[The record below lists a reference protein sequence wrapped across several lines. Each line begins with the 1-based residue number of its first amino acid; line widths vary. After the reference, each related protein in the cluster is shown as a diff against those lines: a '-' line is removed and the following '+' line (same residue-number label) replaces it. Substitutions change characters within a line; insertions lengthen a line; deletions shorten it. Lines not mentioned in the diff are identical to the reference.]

1 MHLVILPIIIWVFLL
16 PNIHFLGILLVK
28 LMIRSVDAINR
39 IRIKTGS
46 YDLLRRE
53 RVHIHVH
60 EHPPPPPSAN
70 LLIINVYNQNT

>member
-1 MHLVILPIIIWVFLL
+1 MLALGNFTNHYLFFLL
-16 PNIHFLGILLVK
+16 PKIHFLGILLVN
-28 LMIRSVDAINR
+28 LMISKCYNR
-39 IRIKTGS
+39 IRIETGS

-60 EHPPPPPSAN
+60 EHPPPPSAN